1 MRHHPR
7 ARALARASLGA
18 AGLLLALT
26 VAGCSSGD
34 GEEVEVTPTA
44 SPTSSAAEAPAEEA
58 PAEDDAPGE
67 GAEPSSAETSQ
78 GGVVEGLPT
87 DVIPVPDDAEVLLTS
102 AIPDGDKVDVSLAA
116 RIAASPEDVLGV
128 YREALTGAGFV
139 ESPSAGGPGAT
150 ASTFTRGGGEE
161 VVSVTVVPPATPG
174 DPNTFTIGGTVLAPA
189 P

>member
-7 ARALARASLGA
+7 SRTRARRSLGA

-26 VAGCSSGD
+26 IAGCSSGD

-44 SPTSSAAEAPAEEA
+44 SATSSAAQAPPEDAAGEDG
-58 PAEDDAPGE
+58 PAE
-67 GAEPSSAETSQ
+67 GAEPSSSETSQ

-102 AIPDGDKVDVSLAA
+102 AIPDGDTIDVSLAA
-116 RIAASPEDVLGV
+116 RIDASPEDVLGV
-128 YREALTGAGFV
+128 YREALTRAGFV

-150 ASTFTRGGGEE
+150 ASTFTRGGGGE
-161 VVSVTVVPPATPG
+161 VVSVTVVPPSTPG
-174 DPNTFTIGGTVLAPA
+174 DPHTFTVGGTVLAPA

>member
-7 ARALARASLGA
+7 SRGRARASLGA
-18 AGLLLALT
+18 AGLLLAVT

-34 GEEVEVTPTA
+34 GEEVEVTPTS
-44 SPTSSAAEAPAEEA
+44 SPTSSAEQAPPEGGAAEA
-58 PAEDDAPGE
+58 
-67 GAEPSSAETSQ
+67 AEPSSTETSQ

-102 AIPDGDKVDVSLAA
+102 AIPDGDTIDVSLAA
-116 RIAASPEDVLGV
+116 RIDASPEDVLGV

-150 ASTFTRGGGEE
+150 ASTFTRGGGDE
-161 VVSVTVVPPATPG
+161 VVSVTVVPPETPG
-174 DPNTFTIGGTVLAPA
+174 DPNTFTVGGTVLAPA